1 MNKPALLIV
10 VFLAATANPAEP
22 LQPGELIEGVDAST
36 VMIKCSGIADGT
48 EAAVLHARQ
57 GCVEWY
63 VLKQLTFTR
72 EEKDAYRAKRDKI
85 FSGLDQYIERP
96 APGARSG
103 RGTGIKAQ
111 VRISDTQIRVIA
123 IVKLYKK
130 VLRQE
135 LASMG
140 VIPETDLAISIIPSK
155 SVEKSKYRKTIEALL
170 AAGFLENGWKADSGR
185 PKADVHVE
193 FDAIAHRRREGKFQS
208 IAFSVNL
215 TVRKKSGELLA
226 AGAALSAPRAIFRAG
241 EEAAAV
247 QEATLD
253 AIMQIERGLEKYS
266 HELAKKRS
274 K

>member
-10 VFLAATANPAEP
+10 VFLAATANAAEP
-22 LQPGELIEGVDAST
+22 LQPGELIEGVNAST
-36 VMIKCSGIADGT
+36 VMIKCSGIAADT

-63 VLKQLTFTR
+63 VLNQLTFTR
-72 EEKDAYRAKRDKI
+72 DEKDAYRAKRDKI
-85 FSGLDQYIERP
+85 FSSLDQYIERP
-96 APGARSG
+96 VPAARSG
-103 RGTGIKAQ
+103 RGAGIKAQ
-111 VRISDTQIRVIA
+111 VRISDTRIRVIV

-135 LASMG
+135 LASLG
-140 VIPETDLAISIIPSK
+140 VIFTPELAISIIPSK
-155 SVEKSKYRKTIEALL
+155 SMEKSKYRKSIEALL
-170 AAGFLENGWKADSGR
+170 AAGFLENGWKADTGR

-215 TVRKKSGELLA
+215 TVRKANGELLA
-226 AGAALSAPRAIFRAG
+226 SGAALSAPRAIFRAG

-253 AIMQIERGLEKYS
+253 AVLQIEKGLEKYS
-266 HELAKKRS
+266 RELAKMRS